1 MNKDDIME
9 KIKDMIGEGNIEKAK
24 DFIEDHK
31 EDLGEYYEKAKELVK
46 NNAEGVI
53 DKVKDIFGK

>member
-24 DFIEDHK
+24 DFIEDHQRRFRRI
-31 EDLGEYYEKAKELVK
+31 L
-46 NNAEGVI
+46 
-53 DKVKDIFGK
+53 

>member
-46 NNAEGVI
+46 NNAEGII

>member
-46 NNAEGVI
+46 SNAEGVI

>member
-1 MNKDDIME
+1 ME

>member
-9 KIKDMIGEGNIEKAK
+9 KIKDIIGEGNIEKAK